1 MIRILII
8 IDIIIYCMQILYA
21 DSKSTPSDYSLY
33 EIYKNIY
40 SFKRIYK
47 DTNLNVFGAILFIL
61 FQTIICPISAAAYF
75 IYWLC
80 HKKEEE

>member
-1 MIRILII
+1 MIIILII
-8 IDIIIYCMQILYA
+8 IEIVMCCIQILYV
-21 DSKSTPSDYSLY
+21 DSKSTPSDYNLY

-47 DTNLNVFGAILFIL
+47 DTDLNVFGTVLFVL
-61 FQTIICPISAAAYF
+61 FQAIICPISAVAYF

-80 HKKEEE
+80 HKKES